1 MKVILDCNIW
11 ISFLLGYQKQL
22 VYSILNNPQIDVYIC
37 HDLIDEIM
45 NVTQREK
52 IRKHIQLD
60 DVEDLLNIMQ
70 SYCVMVDD
78 VKHVDA
84 YIRDAKDLCLLSLSE
99 AINADYLISGDADL
113 TSLSKHK
120 NTKIVKLAEFRNEL

>member
-60 DVEDLLNIMQ
+60 DV
-70 SYCVMVDD
+70 
-78 VKHVDA
+78 KHVDA
-84 YIRDAKDLCLLSLSE
+84 YIRDAKDLYLLSLSE